1 MVPRRDG
8 EVAAGEQHV
17 ALINLAAREI
27 NYKIVYYGCG
37 LCGKTTNIQ
46 NIPRRIKPAARAPLV
61 SLATEEE
68 RTLYFDFLPLSVGT
82 VKGLRTRFH
91 LYTVPGQSFYNASRK
106 LVLQGTDGV
115 VFVADS
121 QISRLDEN
129 VDSYLNLWD
138 NLRSQGDDLS
148 RLGMVLQMNKRDLGE
163 VFSVAD
169 MTELLNHTDSP
180 VLEACALSGA
190 GVFDTLKTV
199 CKQVIAKSTEA

>member
-1 MVPRRDG
+1 M
-8 EVAAGEQHV
+8 

-46 NIPRRIKPAARAPLV
+46 YIHRRVNPAARGRLV
-61 SLATEEE
+61 SIATEEE
-68 RTLYFDFLPLSVGT
+68 RTLYFDFLPLSLGS

-106 LVLQGTDGV
+106 LVLQGVDGV

-138 NLRSQGDDLS
+138 NLMSLDEEVS
-148 RLGMVLQMNKRDLGE
+148 NLGMVLQMNKRDMGSI
-163 VFSVAD
+163 FSVSD
-169 MTELLNHTDSP
+169 LTELLNHTGSP
-180 VLEACALSGA
+180 VLESCALTGV
-190 GVFDTLKTV
+190 GVFETLKTV
-199 CKQVIAKSTEA
+199 CKQVIAKSSRS

>member
-1 MVPRRDG
+1 
-8 EVAAGEQHV
+8 V

-46 NIPRRIKPAARAPLV
+46 YIHRRLNPSARGRLV

-68 RTLYFDFLPLSVGT
+68 RTLYFDFLPLTVGT

-115 VFVADS
+115 VFVGDS
-121 QISRLDEN
+121 QLSRLDEN
-129 VDSYLNLWD
+129 VDSYLNLWE
-138 NLRSQGDDLS
+138 NLRDQGDDLS
-148 RLGMVLQMNKRDLGE
+148 RLAVVLQMNKRDLSDI
-163 VFSVAD
+163 FSVAD
-169 MTELLNHTDSP
+169 LSELLNHTDSP
-180 VLEACALSGA
+180 VVEACALSGV
-190 GVFDTLKTV
+190 GVFETLKTV
-199 CKQVIAKSTEA
+199 CKLVIAKSTDG